1 MLEGKK
7 MIVTG
12 GAGVLGSSVAAVA
25 RKQGA
30 EVFLVDVIDQPQEVT
45 GSYFQVDLLDAKAV
59 SAFFDDIG
67 DFDCLANIAG
77 GFDMG
82 PTVWESSDE
91 LWDSMFSINVTT
103 LRRVLSAAIP
113 KMIGAGRGSVV
124 NVGAMGALK
133 AGGNMGAYAAA
144 KSTVMRL
151 TESLSDEVKHKGI
164 NVNAV
169 LPTLI
174 DTPRNRADMPG
185 SDFAEWVDPVDL
197 ANVVC
202 FLSSSQ
208 SRAIHGALV
217 PVTGLL

>member
-1 MLEGKK
+1 
-7 MIVTG
+7 
-12 GAGVLGSSVAAVA
+12 
-25 RKQGA
+25 
-30 EVFLVDVIDQPQEVT
+30 
-45 GSYFQVDLLDAKAV
+45 
-59 SAFFDDIG
+59 
-67 DFDCLANIAG
+67 
-77 GFDMG
+77 
-82 PTVWESSDE
+82 
-91 LWDSMFSINVTT
+91 MFSINVTT

-113 KMIGAGRGSVV
+113 GMTGVGRGSVV

-185 SDFAEWVDPVDL
+185 SDFSNGLIQLIWQTWFVFCLLPIS
-197 ANVVC
+197 C
-202 FLSSSQ
+202 HSW
-208 SRAIHGALV
+208 GAG
-217 PVTGLL
+217 TRDGLTLKRFDFIKRK